1 MLADREYVAGAA
13 PPKEP
18 HAEPNYMGVFLGLT
32 VLTVVEVLVAF
43 VSHLP
48 KSVLIVALLGLAVWK
63 ALLVA
68 LYYMHLKFEP
78 RKLWLVALSPLP
90 LAILLVV
97 AVLLERF

>member
-1 MLADREYVAGAA
+1 MVTGGEYATEAQPA
-13 PPKEP
+13 EQP
-18 HAEPNYMGVFLGLT
+18 HAQPNYMGVFVGLT
-32 VLTVVEVLVAF
+32 VLTVAEVLVAF

-48 KSVLIVALLGLAVWK
+48 KTVLIIALLGLAVWK

-90 LAILLVV
+90 LALLLVT